1 MLAATLSSAGREW
14 GAFMRLSRRAAVGML
29 LTGASLL
36 ISGNFL
42 ATEAWPRASARHRNR
57 RARSRPPPA
66 RSRRALKP
74 GQFEWHP
81 DRSPSG
87 PLAIIVSLTK
97 QRVYVYRNGIQIGVS
112 TCSTGKKDHETPTGV
127 FTILEKEKEHYSS
140 LYDDAAMPMMQRLTW
155 DGIALHAGK
164 LPGYP
169 ASHGCVR
176 LPKAFAEK
184 LYAVTQTGT
193 PVIIADAAT
202 QPSSVYDPGLLLGA
216 EAKDELGKAS
226 KKKKKPA
233 FSKSNAVTS
242 ILVSSA
248 DKSIY
253 VIQNGDIVA
262 EGKAEIDDP
271 KKKLGSNVFILEK
284 GDEDGFTWQA
294 TGYSRARR
302 RRSRALRWCSGS
314 SRRPTC
320 RRDRRA
326 HEARHG
332 VHHHRPARDPRDA
345 ERQGLHGDGFRGE
358 VTARVALPM
367 SACRFGKTIVQGNS
381 RAGKAFKRPDAASA
395 NSCPSSRAPLR
406 LPGTGLASTTINSS
420 AKTQCSAWHPLP
432 W

>member
-1 MLAATLSSAGREW
+1 MLEASLSGAGKEW

-29 LTGASLL
+29 LTGASVL

-42 ATEAWPRASARHRNR
+42 ATEALAARKRTPSKKPASKK
-57 RARSRPPPA
+57 PA
-66 RSRRALKP
+66 AAGNKPAGLKP

-81 DRSPSG
+81 HRSPSG

-112 TCSTGKKDHETPTGV
+112 TCSTGKKDYDTPTGV
-127 FTILEKEKEHYSS
+127 FTILEKEEEHYSNT
-140 LYDDAAMPMMQRLTW
+140 YDNAAMPMMQRLTW

-193 PVIIADAAT
+193 PVIIADEAT

-233 FSKSNAVTS
+233 FSKSSAVTS

-262 EGKAEIDDP
+262 QGKAEIEDP
-271 KKKLGSNVFILEK
+271 DKKLGSNVFILVK
-284 GDEDGFTWQA
+284 GDEDGFTWEA
-294 TGYSRARR
+294 TGYS
-302 RRSRALRWCSGS
+302 
-314 SRRPTC
+314 T
-320 RRDRRA
+320 
-326 HEARHG
+326 
-332 VHHHRPARDPRDA
+332 
-345 ERQGLHGDGFRGE
+345 
-358 VTARVALPM
+358 
-367 SACRFGKTIVQGNS
+367 GK
-381 RAGKAFKRPDAASA
+381 KAASK
-395 NSCPSSRAPLR
+395 PSTSIVERIKPPADVQAAIDER
-406 LPGTGLASTTINSS
+406 MKPGMVFVTTDQPATPETRSGKDFTVMDS
-420 AKTQCSAWHPLP
+420 EGK
-432 W
+432 

>member
-1 MLAATLSSAGREW
+1 MSGAGKEW

-29 LTGASLL
+29 LTGASVL
-36 ISGNFL
+36 ISGNFF
-42 ATEAWPRASARHRNR
+42 ATEALAARKRTSSKKPASKK
-57 RARSRPPPA
+57 PA
-66 RSRRALKP
+66 AAGNKPAALKP

-97 QRVYVYRNGIQIGVS
+97 QRVYVYRNDIQIGVS

-127 FTILEKEKEHYSS
+127 FTILEKEKEHYSN
-140 LYDDAAMPMMQRLTW
+140 LYDDASMPMMQRLTW

-184 LYAVTQTGT
+184 LYAVTQTGM

-262 EGKAEIDDP
+262 QGKAEIEDP
-271 KKKLGSNVFILEK
+271 DKKLGSNVFILVK

-294 TGYSRARR
+294 TGYS
-302 RRSRALRWCSGS
+302 
-314 SRRPTC
+314 T
-320 RRDRRA
+320 
-326 HEARHG
+326 
-332 VHHHRPARDPRDA
+332 
-345 ERQGLHGDGFRGE
+345 
-358 VTARVALPM
+358 
-367 SACRFGKTIVQGNS
+367 GKQ
-381 RAGKAFKRPDAASA
+381 AAST
-395 NSCPSSRAPLR
+395 PSSSIVERIKPPADVQAAIDER
-406 LPGTGLASTTINSS
+406 MKPGMVFVTTDQPATPETRSGKDFTVMDS
-420 AKTQCSAWHPLP
+420 EGK
-432 W
+432 

>member
-1 MLAATLSSAGREW
+1 MTVVMLGVSRRSTLQLLLAVAVFAAAEGAGISGALAARKRPAPKK
-14 GAFMRLSRRAAVGML
+14 AAAAKKPG
-29 LTGASLL
+29 
-36 ISGNFL
+36 
-42 ATEAWPRASARHRNR
+42 E
-57 RARSRPPPA
+57 
-66 RSRRALKP
+66 LKP

-112 TCSTGKKDHETPTGV
+112 TCSTGKRDHETPTGV
-127 FTILEKEKEHYSS
+127 FTILEKEEEHYSS
-140 LYDDAAMPMMQRLTW
+140 TYDDAAMPMMQRLTW

-184 LYAVTQTGT
+184 LYEATQTGS

-202 QPSSVYDPGLLLGA
+202 HPSSVYDPGLLLGA

-262 EGKAEIDDP
+262 QGTAEIEDP
-271 KKKLGSNVFILEK
+271 KKPLGSNVFILEK

-294 TGYSRARR
+294 TGYS
-302 RRSRALRWCSGS
+302 
-314 SRRPTC
+314 T
-320 RRDRRA
+320 
-326 HEARHG
+326 
-332 VHHHRPARDPRDA
+332 
-345 ERQGLHGDGFRGE
+345 
-358 VTARVALPM
+358 
-367 SACRFGKTIVQGNS
+367 GKKGAT
-381 RAGKAFKRPDAASA
+381 K
-395 NSCPSSRAPLR
+395 PSSSIVERIKPPADVQAAIDER
-406 LPGTGLASTTINSS
+406 MKPGMVFVTTDQPATPETRSGKDFTVMDS
-420 AKTQCSAWHPLP
+420 EGK
-432 W
+432 

>member
-1 MLAATLSSAGREW
+1 MKSVTLRVSRRSTLGLLLAAPVFAAAEGAG
-14 GAFMRLSRRAAVGML
+14 
-29 LTGASLL
+29 
-36 ISGNFL
+36 ISGAL
-42 ATEAWPRASARHRNR
+42 AARKRSAPKK
-57 RARSRPPPA
+57 AAAAKKPGE
-66 RSRRALKP
+66 LKP

-112 TCSTGKKDHETPTGV
+112 TCSTGKKDYDTPTGV
-127 FTILEKEKEHYSS
+127 FTILEKEEEHYSKT
-140 LYDDAAMPMMQRLTW
+140 YDDASMPMMQRLTW

-193 PVIIADAAT
+193 PVIMADAAT
-202 QPSSVYDPGLLLGA
+202 QSSSVYDPGLLFGA

-262 EGKAEIDDP
+262 QGTAEIEDP
-271 KKKLGSNVFILEK
+271 KKPLGSNVFILQK

-294 TGYSRARR
+294 TGYSTGKKGA
-302 RRSRALRWCSGS
+302 AKPS
-314 SRRPTC
+314 SSIVERIKPPADVQAAIDERMKPGIVFITT
-320 RRDRRA
+320 D
-326 HEARHG
+326 
-332 VHHHRPARDPRDA
+332 RPATPETR
-345 ERQGLHGDGFRGE
+345 
-358 VTARVALPM
+358 
-367 SACRFGKTIVQGNS
+367 SGKDFTVMDS
-381 RAGKAFKRPDAASA
+381 EGK
-395 NSCPSSRAPLR
+395 
-406 LPGTGLASTTINSS
+406 
-420 AKTQCSAWHPLP
+420 
-432 W
+432 

>member
-1 MLAATLSSAGREW
+1 MATASLAARKRTPSKKPAAKKPAASSKK
-14 GAFMRLSRRAAVGML
+14 
-29 LTGASLL
+29 
-36 ISGNFL
+36 
-42 ATEAWPRASARHRNR
+42 
-57 RARSRPPPA
+57 PA
-66 RSRRALKP
+66 DPKH

-81 DRSPSG
+81 DRAPSG

-127 FTILEKEKEHYSS
+127 FTILEKEEEHYSN

-184 LYAVTQTGT
+184 LYAATQTGT

-233 FSKSNAVTS
+233 FSKSDAVTS
-242 ILVSSA
+242 ILVSGA

-253 VIQNGDIVA
+253 VIQNGDIVT

-294 TGYSRARR
+294 TGYSTGKKAAKPNTSVVQRIKPPADVQAAIDERMKPGVVFITTDQPATPET
-302 RRSRALRWCSGS
+302 RS
-314 SRRPTC
+314 
-320 RRDRRA
+320 
-326 HEARHG
+326 
-332 VHHHRPARDPRDA
+332 
-345 ERQGLHGDGFRGE
+345 
-358 VTARVALPM
+358 
-367 SACRFGKTIVQGNS
+367 GKDFTVMDS
-381 RAGKAFKRPDAASA
+381 EGK
-395 NSCPSSRAPLR
+395 
-406 LPGTGLASTTINSS
+406 
-420 AKTQCSAWHPLP
+420 
-432 W
+432 

>member
-1 MLAATLSSAGREW
+1 MTSVRLGVSRRSTLGLLMAVAVFVAAGGAGISGALAARKRPAPKK
-14 GAFMRLSRRAAVGML
+14 AAAAKKPG
-29 LTGASLL
+29 
-36 ISGNFL
+36 
-42 ATEAWPRASARHRNR
+42 E
-57 RARSRPPPA
+57 
-66 RSRRALKP
+66 LKA

-97 QRVYVYRNGIQIGVS
+97 QRVYVYRNGIQIGVA
-112 TCSTGKKDHETPTGV
+112 TCSTGKKDFETPTGV
-127 FTILEKEKEHYSS
+127 FTILEKEEEHYSS
-140 LYDDAAMPMMQRLTW
+140 TYDDAAMPMMQRLTW

-253 VIQNGDIVA
+253 VIQNGNIVA
-262 EGKAEIDDP
+262 QGTAEIEDP
-271 KKKLGSNVFILEK
+271 KKPLGSNVFILEK

-294 TGYSRARR
+294 TGYSTGKKGAAKPSTSVVERITPPADVQAAIDERMKPGMVFVTTDQPATPET
-302 RRSRALRWCSGS
+302 RS
-314 SRRPTC
+314 
-320 RRDRRA
+320 
-326 HEARHG
+326 
-332 VHHHRPARDPRDA
+332 
-345 ERQGLHGDGFRGE
+345 
-358 VTARVALPM
+358 
-367 SACRFGKTIVQGNS
+367 GKDFTVMDS
-381 RAGKAFKRPDAASA
+381 EGK
-395 NSCPSSRAPLR
+395 
-406 LPGTGLASTTINSS
+406 
-420 AKTQCSAWHPLP
+420 
-432 W
+432 

>member
-1 MLAATLSSAGREW
+1 MGGAGKEW
-14 GAFMRLSRRAAVGML
+14 GAFMRLSRRAAVGIL
-29 LTGASLL
+29 LTGASVL

-42 ATEAWPRASARHRNR
+42 ATEALAARK
-57 RARSRPPPA
+57 RSSSKSSKSTKKPA
-66 RSRRALKP
+66 AAGNKPADLKP

-140 LYDDAAMPMMQRLTW
+140 TYDDAAMPMMQRLTW

-184 LYAVTQTGT
+184 LYDVTQSGT

-226 KKKKKPA
+226 KKKKKPS

-271 KKKLGSNVFILEK
+271 GKKLGSNVFILEK

-294 TGYSRARR
+294 TGYSSGQEGGKAEHLGGAADQAAGRRA
-302 RRSRALRWCSGS
+302 G
-314 SRRPTC
+314 
-320 RRDRRA
+320 RDRRA
-326 HEARHG
+326 HEAGHG
-332 VHHHRPARDPRDA
+332 VHHHRSARHARDA

-358 VTARVALPM
+358 V
-367 SACRFGKTIVQGNS
+367 S
-381 RAGKAFKRPDAASA
+381 
-395 NSCPSSRAPLR
+395 
-406 LPGTGLASTTINSS
+406 SS
-420 AKTQCSAWHPLP
+420 AQADASLP
-432 W
+432 SLRHRPAEPVV

>member
-1 MLAATLSSAGREW
+1 MSGVSKEW
-14 GAFMRLSRRAAVGML
+14 GAFMRLSRRAAVGIL
-29 LTGASLL
+29 LTGASVV

-42 ATEAWPRASARHRNR
+42 TTEALAKPKRKGSSSKSSKKPDAA
-57 RARSRPPPA
+57 AKPTG
-66 RSRRALKP
+66 LKP

-81 DRSPSG
+81 ERSPSG

-127 FTILEKEKEHYSS
+127 FTILEKEEEHYSNV
-140 LYDDAAMPMMQRLTW
+140 YDNAAMPMMQRLTW

-184 LYAVTQTGT
+184 LYAVTQTGM
-193 PVIIADAAT
+193 PVIIADATT

-233 FSKSNAVTS
+233 FSKSDAVTS

-248 DKSIY
+248 DKSIF

-262 EGKAEIDDP
+262 EGKAEIADP
-271 KKKLGSNVFILEK
+271 GKKLGSNVFILEK

-294 TGYSRARR
+294 TGYSMGKKAAKPSASVVERVKPPADVQAAIDERMKPGMVFITTDQLATPET
-302 RRSRALRWCSGS
+302 RS
-314 SRRPTC
+314 
-320 RRDRRA
+320 
-326 HEARHG
+326 
-332 VHHHRPARDPRDA
+332 
-345 ERQGLHGDGFRGE
+345 
-358 VTARVALPM
+358 
-367 SACRFGKTIVQGNS
+367 GKDFTVMDS
-381 RAGKAFKRPDAASA
+381 EGK
-395 NSCPSSRAPLR
+395 
-406 LPGTGLASTTINSS
+406 
-420 AKTQCSAWHPLP
+420 
-432 W
+432 

>member
-1 MLAATLSSAGREW
+1 MGGAGKEW
-14 GAFMRLSRRAAVGML
+14 GAFMRLSRRAAVGIL
-29 LTGASLL
+29 LTGASVL

-42 ATEAWPRASARHRNR
+42 ATEALAARK
-57 RARSRPPPA
+57 RSSSKSSKSTKKPA
-66 RSRRALKP
+66 AAGNKPADLKP

-140 LYDDAAMPMMQRLTW
+140 TYDDAAMPMMQRLTW

-184 LYAVTQTGT
+184 LYDVTQSGT

-226 KKKKKPA
+226 KKKKKPS

-271 KKKLGSNVFILEK
+271 EARSSGR
-284 GDEDGFTWQA
+284 T
-294 TGYSRARR
+294 YS
-302 RRSRALRWCSGS
+302 S
-314 SRRPTC
+314 SRRATRTASPGRRPATA
-320 RRDRRA
+320 RQEGGKAEHLGGAADQAAGRRAGRDRRA
-326 HEARHG
+326 HEAGHG
-332 VHHHRPARDPRDA
+332 VHHHRSARHARDA

-358 VTARVALPM
+358 VSSSAQADAALP
-367 SACRFGKTIVQGNS
+367 SLRH
-381 RAGKAFKRPDAASA
+381 RPAE
-395 NSCPSSRAPLR
+395 PVV
-406 LPGTGLASTTINSS
+406 
-420 AKTQCSAWHPLP
+420 
-432 W
+432 

>member
-1 MLAATLSSAGREW
+1 MTGVMLGVSRRSTLGLLLAAAVFAAAG
-14 GAFMRLSRRAAVGML
+14 
-29 LTGASLL
+29 GASV
-36 ISGNFL
+36 SGAL
-42 ATEAWPRASARHRNR
+42 AARK
-57 RARSRPPPA
+57 RPAPKKAAAAAKKPGE
-66 RSRRALKP
+66 LKA

-127 FTILEKEKEHYSS
+127 FTILEKEKEHYSN
-140 LYDDAAMPMMQRLTW
+140 LYDDASMPMMQRLTW

-184 LYAVTQTGT
+184 LYAVTQAGT
-193 PVIIADAAT
+193 PVIIAEAAT
-202 QPSSVYDPGLLLGA
+202 HPSSVYDPGLLLGA

-233 FSKSNAVTS
+233 FSKSDAVTS

-262 EGKAEIDDP
+262 EGKAEIADP
-271 KKKLGSNVFILEK
+271 GKKLGSNVFILEK
-284 GDEDGFTWQA
+284 GDEDGFTWEA
-294 TGYSRARR
+294 TGYS
-302 RRSRALRWCSGS
+302 
-314 SRRPTC
+314 T
-320 RRDRRA
+320 
-326 HEARHG
+326 
-332 VHHHRPARDPRDA
+332 
-345 ERQGLHGDGFRGE
+345 
-358 VTARVALPM
+358 
-367 SACRFGKTIVQGNS
+367 GKTAAKPSTSVVQRVKPPADVQAAIDEHMKPGMVFITTDQPATPETRS
-381 RAGKAFKRPDAASA
+381 GKDFTVMDSEGK
-395 NSCPSSRAPLR
+395 
-406 LPGTGLASTTINSS
+406 
-420 AKTQCSAWHPLP
+420 
-432 W
+432 

>member
-1 MLAATLSSAGREW
+1 MTGAMLRV
-14 GAFMRLSRRAAVGML
+14 SRRSTLGLLLAVAAFAAAG
-29 LTGASLL
+29 GASL
-36 ISGNFL
+36 SGAL
-42 ATEAWPRASARHRNR
+42 AARK
-57 RARSRPPPA
+57 RPAPKAAATAKKPGE
-66 RSRRALKP
+66 LKA

-81 DRSPSG
+81 ERSPSG

-97 QRVYVYRNGIQIGVS
+97 QRVYVYRNGIQIGVA

-127 FTILEKEKEHYSS
+127 FTILEKEEEHYSNV
-140 LYDDAAMPMMQRLTW
+140 YDDAAMPMMQRLTW

-202 QPSSVYDPGLLLGA
+202 QPSAVYDPGLLLGA

-233 FSKSNAVTS
+233 FSKSDAVTS

-262 EGKAEIDDP
+262 QGKAEIEDR
-271 KKKLGSNVFILEK
+271 KKPLGSNVFILEK

-294 TGYSRARR
+294 TGYS
-302 RRSRALRWCSGS
+302 
-314 SRRPTC
+314 T
-320 RRDRRA
+320 
-326 HEARHG
+326 
-332 VHHHRPARDPRDA
+332 
-345 ERQGLHGDGFRGE
+345 
-358 VTARVALPM
+358 
-367 SACRFGKTIVQGNS
+367 GKKG
-381 RAGKAFKRPDAASA
+381 ASK
-395 NSCPSSRAPLR
+395 PSSSVVERIKPPADVQAAIDER
-406 LPGTGLASTTINSS
+406 MKPGMVFVTTEQPATPETRSGKDFTVMDS
-420 AKTQCSAWHPLP
+420 EGK
-432 W
+432 

>member
-1 MLAATLSSAGREW
+1 MLEATLGGTGKEL
-14 GAFMRLSRRAAVGML
+14 GAFMRLSRRAAVGIL
-29 LTGASLL
+29 LTGASVL
-36 ISGNFL
+36 ISANFF
-42 ATEAWPRASARHRNR
+42 ATEALAAHKRSPSKSSKKPAAASNK
-57 RARSRPPPA
+57 PA
-66 RSRRALKP
+66 GLKP

-87 PLAIIVSLTK
+87 PLAIIVSLTM

-112 TCSTGKKDHETPTGV
+112 TCSTGKTDYETPTGV

-140 LYDDAAMPMMQRLTW
+140 TYDDAAMPMMQRLTW

-176 LPKAFAEK
+176 LPKAFAER
-184 LYAVTQTGT
+184 LYDVTQSGT
-193 PVIIADAAT
+193 PVIIADAAS

-248 DKSIY
+248 DKSIF

-262 EGKAEIDDP
+262 EGKAEIEDP
-271 KKKLGSNVFILEK
+271 GKKLGSNVFILEK

-294 TGYSRARR
+294 TGYSTGKKAAKPSTSVVQRIKPPADVQAAIDERMKP
-302 RRSRALRWCSGS
+302 GIVFI
-314 SRRPTC
+314 TT
-320 RRDRRA
+320 D
-326 HEARHG
+326 
-332 VHHHRPARDPRDA
+332 RPATPETR
-345 ERQGLHGDGFRGE
+345 
-358 VTARVALPM
+358 
-367 SACRFGKTIVQGNS
+367 SGKDFTVMDS
-381 RAGKAFKRPDAASA
+381 EGK
-395 NSCPSSRAPLR
+395 
-406 LPGTGLASTTINSS
+406 
-420 AKTQCSAWHPLP
+420 
-432 W
+432 

>member
-1 MLAATLSSAGREW
+1 MTDVTFGVSRRSTLELLLAAAVF
-14 GAFMRLSRRAAVGML
+14 AAAVG
-29 LTGASLL
+29 ASL
-36 ISGNFL
+36 SGAL
-42 ATEAWPRASARHRNR
+42 AARK
-57 RARSRPPPA
+57 RPAPKKA
-66 RSRRALKP
+66 AATAKKP
-74 GQFEWHP
+74 GELNAGQFEWHP

-112 TCSTGKKDHETPTGV
+112 TCSTGKKDYETPTGV
-127 FTILEKEKEHYSS
+127 FTILEKEEEHYSNV
-140 LYDDAAMPMMQRLTW
+140 YDDAAMPMMQRLTW

-184 LYAVTQTGT
+184 LYAATQTGT

-233 FSKSNAVTS
+233 FTKSDAVTS

-262 EGKAEIDDP
+262 EGKAEIEDP
-271 KKKLGSNVFILEK
+271 DKKLGSNVFILEK

-294 TGYSRARR
+294 TGYSSGKKAAKPSASLVERIKPPSDVQAAIDERMKPGMVFITTDQPATPDT
-302 RRSRALRWCSGS
+302 RSGADFTVMDS
-314 SRRPTC
+314 
-320 RRDRRA
+320 
-326 HEARHG
+326 E
-332 VHHHRPARDPRDA
+332 
-345 ERQGLHGDGFRGE
+345 
-358 VTARVALPM
+358 
-367 SACRFGKTIVQGNS
+367 GK
-381 RAGKAFKRPDAASA
+381 
-395 NSCPSSRAPLR
+395 
-406 LPGTGLASTTINSS
+406 
-420 AKTQCSAWHPLP
+420 
-432 W
+432 

>member
-1 MLAATLSSAGREW
+1 MSGAGKEW
-14 GAFMRLSRRAAVGML
+14 GAFMRLSRRAAVGIL
-29 LTGASLL
+29 LTGASVL

-42 ATEAWPRASARHRNR
+42 ATEALAARK
-57 RARSRPPPA
+57 RSSSKSSKSTKKPA
-66 RSRRALKP
+66 AAGNKPADLKP

-140 LYDDAAMPMMQRLTW
+140 TYDDAAMPMMQRLTW

-184 LYAVTQTGT
+184 LYDVTQSGT

-226 KKKKKPA
+226 KKKKKPS

-271 KKKLGSNVFILEK
+271 GKKLGSNVFILQK

-294 TGYSRARR
+294 TGYSSGQEGGKAEHLGGGADQAAGRRA
-302 RRSRALRWCSGS
+302 G
-314 SRRPTC
+314 
-320 RRDRRA
+320 RDRRA
-326 HEARHG
+326 HEAGHG
-332 VHHHRPARDPRDA
+332 VHHHRSARHARDA

-358 VTARVALPM
+358 VSSSAQADAALP
-367 SACRFGKTIVQGNS
+367 SLRH
-381 RAGKAFKRPDAASA
+381 RPAE
-395 NSCPSSRAPLR
+395 PVV
-406 LPGTGLASTTINSS
+406 
-420 AKTQCSAWHPLP
+420 
-432 W
+432 

>member
-1 MLAATLSSAGREW
+1 MGGAGKDW
-14 GAFMRLSRRAAVGML
+14 GAFMRLSRRAAVGIL
-29 LTGASLL
+29 LTGASVL

-42 ATEAWPRASARHRNR
+42 ATEALAARKRSSSKSSKSTKKPAAASNK
-57 RARSRPPPA
+57 PA
-66 RSRRALKP
+66 GLKP

-140 LYDDAAMPMMQRLTW
+140 TYDDAAMPMMQRLTW

-176 LPKAFAEK
+176 LPKAFAER
-184 LYAVTQTGT
+184 LYDVTQSGT
-193 PVIIADAAT
+193 PVIIADAAS

-248 DKSIY
+248 DKSIF

-262 EGKAEIDDP
+262 EGKAEIEDP
-271 KKKLGSNVFILEK
+271 GKKLGSNVFILEK

-294 TGYSRARR
+294 TGYSTGKKAAKPSTSVVQRIKPPADVQAAIDERMKP
-302 RRSRALRWCSGS
+302 GIVFI
-314 SRRPTC
+314 TT
-320 RRDRRA
+320 
-326 HEARHG
+326 G
-332 VHHHRPARDPRDA
+332 RPATPETR
-345 ERQGLHGDGFRGE
+345 
-358 VTARVALPM
+358 
-367 SACRFGKTIVQGNS
+367 SGKDFTVMDS
-381 RAGKAFKRPDAASA
+381 EGK
-395 NSCPSSRAPLR
+395 
-406 LPGTGLASTTINSS
+406 
-420 AKTQCSAWHPLP
+420 
-432 W
+432 